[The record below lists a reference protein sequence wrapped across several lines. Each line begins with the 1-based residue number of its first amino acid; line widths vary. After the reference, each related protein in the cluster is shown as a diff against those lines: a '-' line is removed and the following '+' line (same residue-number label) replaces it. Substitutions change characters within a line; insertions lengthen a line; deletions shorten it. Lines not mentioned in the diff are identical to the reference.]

1 MMSKKVRDAD
11 ALIEKY
17 IMWDSNWSTADEAR
31 VKGYGMNVWALVAQ
45 WQIENGD
52 ISEVAKAYDVPDEV
66 VEATLA
72 FYRRHKKVIDA
83 RLTLNRAW
91 Y

>member
-1 MMSKKVRDAD
+1 MVSKRVRDAQ
-11 ALIEKY
+11 ALIEKH
-17 IMWDSNWSTADEAR
+17 ILWDSDWSTADEAR
-31 VKGYGMNVWALVAQ
+31 VKGYGMNVWVLVGQ
-45 WQIENGD
+45 WQMENGD
-52 ISEVAKAYDVPDEV
+52 ISEVAKAYAVPDEV
-66 VEATLA
+66 VEAALA